1 MKREHLHPS
10 FPKEV
15 VIGIVT
21 LCLAALG
28 GMTWWVWQ
36 FNAITSSA
44 RKPSQAEQI
53 RTVPPAGTSASVGQ
67 QAPSTSQNWNNR
79 TSNPAAMGMLKPQVY
94 WLQVSGSQVYLA
106 PQASSGEAP
115 TSDFLALEGAL
126 TNLFKGT
133 TQVSATTAIP
143 DNTQLNSLRMT
154 ADEIY
159 IDLSREFKQGGGS
172 SGMIYRAAQVL
183 YTATSLNPTAK
194 VFLSI
199 EGQAL
204 DEDHPLG
211 GEGISLPYPVTRET
225 FNQEFLQP
233 PLSEAEPRPQG

>member
-10 FPKEV
+10 LPKEV

-21 LCLAALG
+21 LFLAALG
-28 GMTWWVWQ
+28 GMAWWVWQ
-36 FNAITSSA
+36 INAITSPA

-53 RTVPPAGTSASVGQ
+53 RTVSPTGANAPVGQ
-67 QAPSTSQNWNNR
+67 QAPSTSQNWGNR
-79 TSNPAAMGMLKPQVY
+79 TSNPVAVGMLTPQVY

-106 PQASSGEAP
+106 PQASSAETP

-133 TQVSATTAIP
+133 TQASATTAIP

-211 GEGISLPYPVTRET
+211 GEGMSLPYPVTRET

-233 PLSEAEPRPQG
+233 PLTEAEPRPQG